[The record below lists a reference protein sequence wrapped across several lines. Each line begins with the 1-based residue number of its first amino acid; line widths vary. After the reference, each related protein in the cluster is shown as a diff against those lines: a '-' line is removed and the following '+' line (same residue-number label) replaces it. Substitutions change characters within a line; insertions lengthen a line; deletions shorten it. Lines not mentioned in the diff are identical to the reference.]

1 MRIWETSAK
10 SAKALGSLAAR
21 ASAAQCLVRED
32 KAGSFVF
39 CERGDPPPEVLEK
52 QVTELFSAGRSG
64 PGAGS
69 WVFRVGIWTPQDWRS
84 EFTAWYKC
92 EHGPILLECPE
103 WEGFQFFETPSGRGC
118 QFYVAHYLSD
128 RSALD
133 SEWRRLSR
141 STPWFKRL
149 AKNKWFDGAFERVLC
164 RRFELRRQRQSS
176 ARKYKPSATQA

>member
-1 MRIWETSAK
+1 MWETRTTG
-10 SAKALGSLAAR
+10 AKALEALVAR
-21 ASAAQCLVRED
+21 ANGSAQCLVRAD
-32 KAGSFVF
+32 KAGAFIF
-39 CERGDPPPEVLEK
+39 CERGDAPKDVLEK
-52 QVTELFSAGRSG
+52 QTTELFSTGRCG

-69 WVFRVGIWTPQDWRS
+69 WVFRVGIWTPKDWRS
-84 EFTAWYKC
+84 EFYAWYKC
-92 EHGPILLECPE
+92 EHGPILLECPD
-103 WEGFQFFETPSGRGC
+103 WEGFQFFETPSARGC

-164 RRFELRRQRQSS
+164 RRVELRHQRKSS
-176 ARKYKPSATQA
+176 TWKRKPSAMPA